1 LWIKKKHRTFAAAK
15 KGSSQRSE
23 VHKKFRGIKVWVSK
37 KNFKK
42 KYRNYCGVKKRVLY
56 LHPLSKET
64 SWGKKE
70 TSS

>member
-1 LWIKKKHRTFAAAK
+1 LQPLKRAVANEAKFIK
-15 KGSSQRSE
+15 SLE
-23 VHKKFRGIKVWVSK
+23 VPRFGFGK